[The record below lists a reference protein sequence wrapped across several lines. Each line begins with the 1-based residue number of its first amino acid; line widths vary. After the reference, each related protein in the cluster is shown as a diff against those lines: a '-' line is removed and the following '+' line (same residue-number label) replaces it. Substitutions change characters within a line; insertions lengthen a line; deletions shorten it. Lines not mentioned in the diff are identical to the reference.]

1 MAVRRHRD
9 WLIGSLWVAGPVCRA
24 EELFTLQRHAC
35 ISAAP
40 RVQHVQCGRVQT
52 LVDKLG
58 RGGGGGGR
66 VRWGSSLNPHND
78 LFTEIKTD
86 KKQGGVER
94 GWYRTFKQHQ
104 VSPCTVTPPPLPVPW
119 GHLILL
125 YPICQHHCPHIS
137 FQPPK
142 YWVSAW
148 LIEGNSPQENLR
160 KIELE
165 GECCGWNMFAFIPR
179 GDYRLQPSPIYF
191 LAQCVLA

>member
-1 MAVRRHRD
+1 MPRSCLRSNDTLA
-9 WLIGSLWVAGPVCRA
+9 SLPLRA
-24 EELFTLQRHAC
+24 C
-35 ISAAP
+35 NMYN
-40 RVQHVQCGRVQT
+40 VGGC
-52 LVDKLG
+52 KLLLTSW
-58 RGGGGGGR
+58 GGGGGR